1 MGSGLSQNGLGTRQ
15 ACSVSHEHLA
25 HALSCMASALACSLT
40 GVAIEMLL
48 HVSGLEKAPIE
59 CSLSREKQ
67 EATVTQEK
75 TTLKTKEV

>member
-1 MGSGLSQNGLGTRQ
+1 MLSPAWLQ
-15 ACSVSHEHLA
+15 H
-25 HALSCMASALACSLT
+25 LACSLT

-75 TTLKTKEV
+75 TTLKTKEVWCMLFFHTCVSV